1 MEPDE
6 YHRLAQLAATHWW
19 YVGMRRIA
27 RALVQE
33 LGLPPD
39 AKILDA
45 GCGVGSDLTWLRE
58 FGEATGFDWHPVA
71 VRYANTGSRRVARAS
86 VLAAPFP
93 SQTFHLVTSFEV
105 IYHRAVPDDVA
116 ALREFAR
123 LLRPG
128 GWLLLRVPAHDWLRG
143 AHDRHVHTRRRYSAP
158 ELREKIERAGLRI
171 RRLTPVGAWL
181 LPIAIVR
188 RLTQHGSSAASD
200 VTAPATWLNAVLTEA
215 LAAEAA
221 WLRRR
226 DLPFGLSLLALAQAG
241 G

>member
-1 MEPDE
+1 MELAE

-33 LGLPPD
+33 LDLPPE

-45 GCGVGSDLTWLRE
+45 GCGVGGDLPWLRE
-58 FGEATGFDWHPVA
+58 FGEPTGFDWHPIA
-71 VRYANTGSRRVARAS
+71 VRYANAGALPVLRAS
-86 VLAAPFP
+86 LLAAPFP

-105 IYHRAVPDDVA
+105 IYHQAVPDDLA

-143 AHDRHVHTRRRYSAP
+143 AHDRQVHTRRRYRAP
-158 ELREKIERAGLRI
+158 ELREKIERTGLSI

-181 LPIAIVR
+181 LPLAMLR
-188 RLTQHGSSAASD
+188 RLTQRDSTAASD
-200 VTAPATWLNAVLTEA
+200 VTAPAPWLNAVLTEA

>member
-1 MEPDE
+1 MELAE

-33 LGLPPD
+33 LNLPPG

-45 GCGVGSDLTWLRE
+45 GCGVGSDLPWLRE
-58 FGEATGFDWHPVA
+58 FGHATGFDWHPVA
-71 VRYANTGSRRVARAS
+71 AHYAASASPGVACAS

-93 SQTFHLVTSFEV
+93 SQTFHLVVSFEV
-105 IYHRAVPDDVA
+105 IYHRAVSDDMA
-116 ALREFAR
+116 ALRELAR
-123 LLRPG
+123 VLRPG

-143 AHDRHVHTRRRYSAP
+143 AHDRHVHTRRRYSIP
-158 ELREKIERAGLRI
+158 ELREKLERAGLTI
-171 RRLTPVGAWL
+171 RRLTPVGTWL
-181 LPIAIVR
+181 LPVAILR
-188 RLTQHGSSAASD
+188 RLTQRSSTIASD
-200 VTAPATWLNAVLTEA
+200 VTAPAPWLNALLTEA
-215 LAAEAA
+215 LAAEGF
-221 WLRRR
+221 WLRKW

>member
-1 MEPDE
+1 MEPTE

-27 RALVQE
+27 RALVRE
-33 LGLPPD
+33 LNLPPG

-45 GCGVGSDLTWLRE
+45 GCGVGSDLPWLQE
-58 FGEATGFDWHPVA
+58 FGEPTGFDRHPIA
-71 VRYANTGSRRVARAS
+71 AHYAAAAFPRVARAS

-93 SQTFHLVTSFEV
+93 SQTFHLVVSFEV

-123 LLRPG
+123 VLRPG

-143 AHDRHVHTRRRYSAP
+143 AHDRHVHTQRRYSIRG
-158 ELREKIERAGLRI
+158 LREKLAQAGLHV

-181 LPIAIVR
+181 LPVAILR
-188 RLTQHGSSAASD
+188 RLIQRSSTIASD
-200 VTAPATWLNAVLTEA
+200 VTAPAPWLNALLTEV
-215 LAAEAA
+215 LAAEVL
-221 WLRRR
+221 WLRRW